1 MITDAAMPPLE
12 PTFSAVAA
20 YGKLLRL
27 ADRIPLSLVQLATRL
42 AVAHVFWTS
51 AQSKLASWPVTI
63 QLFAMEYRLPLLPP
77 QLAATLGTAAELT
90 GAILI
95 LLGLFTRFGALI
107 LMGVVAMIQIF
118 VFPENWPD
126 HLLWTSGLLLLL
138 SRGAGVISL
147 DYLGKRVFTREG

>member
-1 MITDAAMPPLE
+1 LE

-20 YGKLLRL
+20 YGKLLGL

-77 QLAATLGTAAELT
+77 QIAATLGTAAELT
-90 GAILI
+90 GSILI
-95 LLGLFTRFGALI
+95 FLGLFTRIGALI
-107 LMGVVAMIQIF
+107 LMAVVAMIQIL
-118 VFPENWPD
+118 VYPENWPD
-126 HLLWTSGLLLLL
+126 HILWTSGLLLLL
-138 SRGAGVISL
+138 ARGAGVISL
-147 DYLGKRVFTREG
+147 DHI